1 MPPTSDVTVV
11 LDANTS
17 DAVSQESGQNL
28 TGKHQTVGGK
38 NLGHVK
44 GKKNLGNF
52 GFSGLE
58 CEHSLIEFFFQLEHF
73 QF

>member
-1 MPPTSDVTVV
+1 MISPPITAVLRVCCCEASPEAFFLLCPPTGDVTVV
-11 LDANTS
+11 LDANTT

-44 GKKNLGNF
+44 GKKK
-52 GFSGLE
+52 
-58 CEHSLIEFFFQLEHF
+58 I
-73 QF
+73 